1 MNKIISS
8 YEEAIEK
15 MEAEMD
21 QGNNDRQID
30 AYISNLLRKVQ
41 EIEDKLHKERY
52 EKNKYIS
59 RLTEFENEY
68 MILEE

>member
-30 AYISNLLRKVQ
+30 AYISNLLRKIQ
-41 EIEDKLHKERY
+41 EIEDKGA
-52 EKNKYIS
+52 
-59 RLTEFENEY
+59 
-68 MILEE
+68 